1 MSKRKTYN
9 WLIILSELSMFVF
22 IIAFSI
28 YSYVNPDNFVI
39 PRITWSVSA
48 ILLAVFLGLSFMR
61 IRTLTKQ
68 LETSGIFCN
77 DKLMLWHFGSFFVAA
92 ILSSIG
98 NILLYTGIYKYNH
111 DEIDKGLRLQIAC

>member
-1 MSKRKTYN
+1 M
-9 WLIILSELSMFVF
+9 
-22 IIAFSI
+22 AFSI